1 MGSVIGEWERERERV
16 REMEMEW
23 GEQNGERL
31 DGGDVD
37 LERGQLVDVSGEN
50 AGMLVT
56 RGRAAPGVSNSW
68 MMMGEVIR
76 ARLVDA
82 RLVGGMTVISASWV
96 AVGGYLGFI
105 KLKMWLRE
113 RFWSS

>member
-1 MGSVIGEWERERERV
+1 
-16 REMEMEW
+16 MEMEW
-23 GEQNGERL
+23 GVQDGERL

-37 LERGQLVDVSGEN
+37 LESGRLVDGRAEN
-50 AGMLVT
+50 AEMLVT
-56 RGRAAPGVSNSW
+56 RGRTAPGVSRSW
-68 MMMGEVIR
+68 MVMGDVIR